1 MLGHKTSL
9 SKLKKITENDST
21 YKWYHIVFAF
31 LCLTYFSSVQSLSL
45 VQLIVTPWTAA
56 RQASQ
61 SITNSQT
68 LLKLMSIES
77 VMPSN
82 HLILCHS
89 LLPPSIF
96 PRIRVFPS
104 ESVLPIRWPK
114 YWSFSFNI
122 SLSNEHPG
130 LISFRKDWLDLLAVQ
145 GTLESSPTP
154 QFKSINFS
162 VLSFLYSPTL
172 TSIHDHWKNHSLD

>member
-77 VMPSN
+77 VMSSN
-82 HLILCHS
+82 HLILI
-89 LLPPSIF
+89 PS
-96 PRIRVFPS
+96 PS
-104 ESVLPIRWPK
+104 A
-114 YWSFSFNI
+114 F
-122 SLSNEHPG
+122 SLS
-130 LISFRKDWLDLLAVQ
+130 
-145 GTLESSPTP
+145 
-154 QFKSINFS
+154 
-162 VLSFLYSPTL
+162 
-172 TSIHDHWKNHSLD
+172 

>member
-61 SITNSQT
+61 SITNSQS
-68 LLKLMSIES
+68 LLKFMSTAL

-82 HLILCHS
+82 HLILCPP
-89 LLPPSIF
+89 LLLVVLTSGPNILWNIQVVSVWSVQKTISHQQIF
-96 PRIRVFPS
+96 GWF
-104 ESVLPIRWPK
+104 
-114 YWSFSFNI
+114 WSFGVYKMMF
-122 SLSNEHPG
+122 
-130 LISFRKDWLDLLAVQ
+130 F
-145 GTLESSPTP
+145 
-154 QFKSINFS
+154 
-162 VLSFLYSPTL
+162 
-172 TSIHDHWKNHSLD
+172 